1 MKKIALAIICAFYVL
16 SAPVF
21 AASPTLIGDYGDW
34 SAYYMPEGKSIMCYM
49 TSFPSKSEGKY
60 TSRGE
65 VFMAITHRPAD
76 KTFDVVN
83 FVAGY
88 TYKKDAPITV
98 KIGNTVIKD
107 LFTDKDKAWA
117 LSENIDKKLVAEM
130 KRGNQLIIE
139 GASFKGTQTKD
150 TYSLKGFSAAYR
162 AISEKCRR

>member
-1 MKKIALAIICAFYVL
+1 MKKISFATVCAFYLL
-16 SAPVF
+16 STPVF
-21 AASPTLIGDYGDW
+21 AAPTLLGEYGDW
-34 SAYYMPEGKSIMCYM
+34 SAYFGQEGKNLVCYM
-49 TSFPSKSEGKY
+49 ASSPKKSEGKY
-60 TSRGE
+60 TKRGD
-65 VFMAITHRPAD
+65 VYMAITHRPAD

-107 LFTDKDKAWA
+107 LFADQDKAWA
-117 LSENIDKKLVAEM
+117 LTENVDKKLVAEM
-130 KRGNQLIIE
+130 KRGNQLTIE